1 MLTKENLNETLAD
14 AVMDR
19 PREFRIDDRRFL
31 LWSPT
36 LGMSLMLSR
45 HLSGLEINRAL
56 MAKDPTMEILRLAT
70 TNKEKCCHILAIH
83 TFRRCRHLTNSEL
96 IKQRAGFFRDH
107 LENKELAQLLHMIF
121 MEPDADSLITLSG
134 LREQQEKQAQIAK
147 VKREKNRTMTFGGLT
162 MYGALIAPA
171 MSALNM
177 TMHQVVWEISLTN
190 LKMLLADTV
199 STVYLSEEEVKAI
212 NAEASKEKYGMTPE
226 DIAKLKAMDWD

>member
-1 MLTKENLNETLAD
+1 
-14 AVMDR
+14 
-19 PREFRIDDRRFL
+19 
-31 LWSPT
+31 
-36 LGMSLMLSR
+36 
-45 HLSGLEINRAL
+45 
-56 MAKDPTMEILRLAT
+56 
-70 TNKEKCCHILAIH
+70 
-83 TFRRCRHLTNSEL
+83 
-96 IKQRAGFFRDH
+96 
-107 LENKELAQLLHMIF
+107 MIF